1 MVRNGLPQAHKAPR
15 FVQHKLVA
23 VRRLAASIHHH
34 EIAGTPGRKQ
44 RVIPVPK
51 A

>member
-15 FVQHKLVA
+15 FVQHKLV
-23 VRRLAASIHHH
+23 ASIHHH

>member
-1 MVRNGLPQAHKAPR
+1 MVRNGLPLAHKAPR

-23 VRRLAASIHHH
+23 GRRLAASIHHH
-34 EIAGTPGRKQ
+34 EIADTLERKQ
-44 RVIPVPK
+44 RVVPVPK